1 MVILISEEK
10 EYTIEEI
17 KKIFRKAKLGK
28 INVFHDYNRI
38 IAKLCNALLKE
49 LEEKNENNM
58 EKD

>member
-1 MVILISEEK
+1 MVVLISEEE

-38 IAKLCNALLKE
+38 IGRLCHALLKE
-49 LEEKNENNM
+49 LEEKNENIM